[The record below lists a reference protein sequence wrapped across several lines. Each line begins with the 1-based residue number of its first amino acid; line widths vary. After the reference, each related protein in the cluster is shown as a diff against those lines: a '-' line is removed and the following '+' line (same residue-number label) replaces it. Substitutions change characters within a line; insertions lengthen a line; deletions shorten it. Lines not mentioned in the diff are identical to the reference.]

1 MNQELTRYLSMHDLD
16 EEEAELLTEWVNSG
30 HSVYTNP
37 DEQYDDY
44 GEELSYMKW
53 YWRKQD
59 PHLIRNT
66 KRELT
71 EAMTLTS
78 VPQKGIARVNYLKWA
93 CQVLRIEIILYRR
106 FLAMYDGGIPAFEKY
121 REESIHN
128 SY

>member
-1 MNQELTRYLSMHDLD
+1 MNQEVTRYLSMHDLD
-16 EEEAELLTEWVNSG
+16 EEEADLLVEWVNSG

-44 GEELSYMKW
+44 GEELPYMKW

-59 PHLIRNT
+59 PRPIWNR

-71 EAMTLTS
+71 EAMTLS
-78 VPQKGIARVNYLKWA
+78 AAPLKGIALVKYLKWA
-93 CQVLRIEIILYRR
+93 CQVLRDEIILYRR
-106 FLAMYDGGIPAFEKY
+106 FLAMHEEGVPAFERY
-121 REESIHN
+121 RDESIHN

>member
-16 EEEAELLTEWVNSG
+16 EDEANLLTEWVNSG

-44 GEELSYMKW
+44 GEELPYMKW
-53 YWRKQD
+53 YWQKQD
-59 PHLIRNT
+59 PRLIRNR
-66 KRELT
+66 KRELI
-71 EAMTLTS
+71 EAMTLS
-78 VPQKGIARVNYLKWA
+78 AVPQKGSARVKYLKWA

-106 FLAMYDGGIPAFEKY
+106 FLAMHDGGVPAFEKY

-128 SY
+128 LY